1 MTKVTQTTKEFNSVW
16 DAISDTPAES
26 ENMKVRAALM
36 NDICEYIKRHKY
48 TQVQA
53 AKVCQITQP
62 RASDLINGR
71 ISKFSLD
78 ALVNIAAAANLHVN
92 ITVQEEEFA

>member
-1 MTKVTQTTKEFNSVW
+1 MEEFGSIW
-16 DAISDTPAES
+16 DAISDTPAEA

-36 NDICEYIKRHKY
+36 NHICEFIKRQGY

-53 AKVCQITQP
+53 ARACHITQP

-71 ISKFSLD
+71 ISKFSID
-78 ALVNIAAAANLHVN
+78 ALVNIAAAANLHIN
-92 ITVQEEEFA
+92 IKIQEEEFA